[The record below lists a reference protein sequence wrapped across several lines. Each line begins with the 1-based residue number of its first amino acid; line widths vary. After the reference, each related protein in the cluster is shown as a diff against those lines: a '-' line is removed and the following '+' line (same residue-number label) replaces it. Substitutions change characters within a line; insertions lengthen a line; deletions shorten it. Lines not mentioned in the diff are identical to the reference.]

1 MIEELSEI
9 TPQQWSDL
17 VDRSIQKKYK
27 HINLMPFQWQPFNGD
42 TLLSKEIFRLFAKY
56 RMPVALELGTCLGS
70 STIWMSS
77 VFESVITSE
86 INHEFAKIANERF
99 TERNLDNITLYQ
111 SDSRSAL
118 PVMLPTDVPVL
129 IFIDSHW
136 GPSNPLLEELDIIAQ
151 IGNKNVVLVI
161 HDFKVPG
168 HPELG
173 WDEYKEEGIV
183 YEWSW
188 IEASVDKI
196 YGKGNYNFYYNSE
209 AIGAKR
215 GVVFIEP
222 KN

>member
-1 MIEELSEI
+1 MTTEE
-9 TPQQWSDL
+9 
-17 VDRSIQKKYK
+17 KYK
-27 HINLMPFQWQPFNGD
+27 HINLMPFQWEPFNGD
-42 TLLSKEIFRLFAKY
+42 FILQEEIQRLIYKHNLV
-56 RMPVALELGTCLGS
+56 VALELGTCLGS
-70 STIWMSS
+70 STLWLSEY
-77 VFESVITSE
+77 FESVITSE
-86 INHEFAKIANERF
+86 INPEFARIANERF
-99 TERNLDNITLYQ
+99 ERYGKNNITLYQ

-136 GPSNPLLEELDIIAQ
+136 GPSNPLLEELNIIAH

-188 IEASVDKI
+188 IESRVEKI
-196 YGKGNYNFYYNSE
+196 YARDGYRKHYNHYYNSE
-209 AIGAKR
+209 ATGAKR